1 MSFCHV
7 SGWRPALMTWG
18 ERQRR
23 EGWAWGDTDCCTLTR
38 KGLQILFER
47 DVINAEYSSRQGA
60 HAWMQR
66 QGATAARLLEAR
78 GALLQ
83 PAGTIDAGDVIVRPG
98 SDEGMPRIALALDS
112 EVLLTSDPIQGPHW
126 IAVKSLRR
134 RHRAY
139 RFGA

>member
-1 MSFCHV
+1 MSFRYV
-7 SGWRPALMTWG
+7 SGWRPALMAWG

-38 KGLQILFER
+38 KGLEILFER

-60 HAWMQR
+60 HAWMR
-66 QGATAARLLEAR
+66 SQGATAARLLEAR
-78 GALLQ
+78 GASLQ

-112 EVLLTSDPIQGPHW
+112 EVLLTSDPVQGPHW
-126 IAVKSLRR
+126 IAVKDLRR

-139 RFGA
+139 RFGV